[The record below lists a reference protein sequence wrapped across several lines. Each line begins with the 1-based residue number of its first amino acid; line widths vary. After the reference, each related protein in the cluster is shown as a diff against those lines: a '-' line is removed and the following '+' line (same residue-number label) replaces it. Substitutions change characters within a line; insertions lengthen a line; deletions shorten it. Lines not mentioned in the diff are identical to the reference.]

1 MVSLV
6 HIANGVDG
14 LIMLKFFKKQ
24 FASDHGLEDEL
35 IELLAQDVK
44 ELTTPRLVRNYMREL
59 TLKKLEIKQAMFIR
73 DEKFRW
79 KLLYMLED
87 KFDEVNLLCDEENLE
102 WSAKLRSS
110 T

>member
-6 HIANGVDG
+6 DIANGVDR

-24 FASDHGLEDEL
+24 FASDHGLENEL

-59 TLKKLEIKQAMFIR
+59 TLKKLEIKQANFIQ
-73 DEKFRW
+73 DERYRW
-79 KLLYMLED
+79 KLLYMVQD
-87 KFDEVNLLCDEENLE
+87 KFDEVNLLGNEENLD
-102 WSAKLRSS
+102 WSTKLRSS